1 MQHIYIRVM
10 PPSTGGRLCWRLAL
24 RLLSSLRIHR
34 LAKLKLMSGELQAV
48 RIKLPLL
55 ETLWY
60 LELEHFEKVGCR
72 LWLLVFFSRPI
83 LFLLS
88 IHLNP
93 VQYYKLLLIIYLRV
107 VLLIFELSSVGDAV
121 DLV

>member
-10 PPSTGGRLCWRLAL
+10 PPSTGGRLCWRHAL

-48 RIKLPLL
+48 RIELPLL

-60 LELEHFEKVGCR
+60 LELENFEKVGCR
-72 LWLLVFFSRPI
+72 LWLLVFFSRPT
-83 LFLLS
+83 LFLRS
-88 IHLNP
+88 IRP
-93 VQYYKLLLIIYLRV
+93 VLFIRLLILYLRV
-107 VLLIFELSSVGDAV
+107 LLRIFELSSVGDAV